1 MIYLGLDPGTKDNMV
16 LAALLPDDLRV
27 ATIDCGKDGDARSR
41 TIVAAPAARGAI
53 KALTLPED
61 AALLVVEWQRPLP
74 GDKRP
79 KNISDLSAFAGL
91 AMGAIQGC
99 FSNLTVFTPT
109 PDEWKGQVPKHI
121 KHNRIVALAGL
132 DRVRFALERAG
143 IPVPASL
150 GRFAREFSGKASNAI
165 DAIGL
170 ALWGKQ
176 QDSSLSRYI
185 RQCKLPVHDRSRS
198 SKVGP

>member
-16 LAALLPDDLRV
+16 LAALLPDDDLRV
-27 ATIDCGKDGDARSR
+27 AIIDCGKDGDARSR
-41 TIVAAPAARGAI
+41 TIVAAPATRSAI
-53 KALTLPED
+53 QSLALPVD
-61 AALLVVEWQRPLP
+61 AGLLVVEWQRPLP

-91 AMGAIQGC
+91 AMGVIQGS

-109 PDEWKGQVPKHI
+109 PEEWKGQVPKHV
-121 KHNRIVALAGL
+121 KHNRIVALAGI

-150 GRFAREFSGKASNAI
+150 GRFAKEFSGKASNAI

-185 RQCKLPVHDRSRS
+185 RQCKLPSPTPRGGFAR
-198 SKVGP
+198 P